1 MLLACLVSLIFL
13 LLVCGSAQTYPA
25 TVEFDVV
32 FPLNDTYA
40 PAALFPIVFA
50 IQNPQAAVLLTLTI
64 EWYLGRV
71 GSSSDWLAGGFSDF
85 PWTNFSTN
93 PYFVV
98 MSTSTLNNTEGVF
111 TVLWTLYSGNC
122 SESFSGTKLGSSIA
136 SNYTRFTI
144 KNGAQQP
151 SLVTSP
157 DTCPA
162 QNVTFNITGTLPVS
176 SGIEYGERDICAV
189 VTEEPPPA
197 NPCAIQVDDVMA
209 SSMSAILPCVTA
221 YPIWSGNCTATVNSS
236 SLAVQSRFGGMGL
249 SWVAAYLWLSL
260 LSGFFSNIIVFT

>member
-13 LLVCGSAQTYPA
+13 LLACGSAQTYPA

-50 IQNPQAAVLLTLTI
+50 IQNPQASVPLTLSI

-71 GSSSDWLAGGFSDF
+71 GSSGDWLAGGFGDL
-85 PWTNFSTN
+85 PWINFSTN

-98 MSTSTLNNTEGVF
+98 MSTTTLNNTEGVF
-111 TVLWTLYSGNC
+111 SLLWTLYSGNC
-122 SESFSGTKLGSSIA
+122 SESLGGTKLGSGVA
-136 SNYTRFTI
+136 SNHTRFTI

-151 SLVTSP
+151 SLVTSS

-162 QNVTFNITGTLPVS
+162 QNVTFNVTGTLPVS
-176 SGIEYGERDICAV
+176 GAAEYGERDICAV
-189 VTEEPPPA
+189 VAEEPPPPA

-221 YPIWSGNCTATVNSS
+221 YPIWSGNCTSTVNSS
-236 SLAVQSRFGGMGL
+236 SLAIRSSFGGMGL
-249 SWVAAYLWLSL
+249 TWVATCLWLSL
-260 LSGFFSNIIVFT
+260 LFWVL

>member
-1 MLLACLVSLIFL
+1 MLLACPVSLIFL
-13 LLVCGSAQTYPA
+13 LLACGSAQTYPA

-71 GSSSDWLAGGFSDF
+71 GSSGDWLAGGFIDF

-93 PYFVV
+93 PYFII
-98 MSTSTLNNTEGVF
+98 MSTSKLNNTEGVF
-111 TVLWTLYSGNC
+111 SVLWSLYSGNC
-122 SESFSGTKLGSSIA
+122 SESFSGTKLGSSTA
-136 SNYTRFTI
+136 SNYTKFTI

-176 SGIEYGERDICAV
+176 GATEYGERDICAV
-189 VTEEPPPA
+189 VAEEPPPPA

-221 YPIWSGNCTATVNSS
+221 YPIWSDNCTATANSS
-236 SLAVQSRFGGMGL
+236 SSSIAVRSRFGGIGL
-249 SWVAAYLWLSL
+249 TWVAACLWLSL
-260 LSGFFSNIIVFT
+260 LFWVL